1 MYILRQPRL
10 PPSLRKRGERGTG
23 PPQKTRTRLLFIKD
37 KLGASKKAVL
47 EVPAAQAS

>member
-1 MYILRQPRL
+1 MYILRQPILTETER
-10 PPSLRKRGERGTG
+10 ERGTG